1 MSNQKDLVSTN
12 EVPVTPT
19 NHIDAA
25 QALVVEIRAMR
36 QQIPNLVTTATE
48 LDIKR
53 LVPAASVPPKFVE
66 LTSVAVKNSPEP
78 VGPGLDADEIRDQ
91 IMYADAYLPVADELE
106 ALAQFIRHSVT
117 TAKHKAATAALTRY
131 AFTQVL

>member
-78 VGPGLDADEIRDQ
+78 VGPGLAADDIPDPT
-91 IMYADAYLPVADELE
+91 IYPHTYLPVPD
-106 ALAQFIRHSVT
+106 ALH
-117 TAKHKAATAALTRY
+117 AL
-131 AFTQVL
+131 